1 MITNCK
7 PCNIYKYFSGFLPE
21 IRESEAEIFKRKKDR
36 KLENKQRLKINE
48 SKKKCQK
55 YTLELKKRMQ
65 VRNKERRQIMKPV

>member
-1 MITNCK
+1 M
-7 PCNIYKYFSGFLPE
+7 PE
-21 IRESEAEIFKRKKDR
+21 IRGSEAEIFKWKKDR

-48 SKKKCQK
+48 SKKKCKK